1 MKAIKICLL
10 AIFCFATSHLFAQQF
25 VFGFTNPS
33 FGGNPL
39 NASWLLQSA
48 QAQSDYQQKNSNGN
62 ASNATSLEDFA
73 TNLNNQILYSLAN
86 AIIQKQFGNTDKL
99 KEGLYNVGQFRINI
113 GSGANGLIVTIFDNS
128 TGNQTQITIPNY

>member
-1 MKAIKICLL
+1 MRTVKILL
-10 AIFCFATSHLFAQQF
+10 IALFSLTASHLFAQQF
-25 VFGFTNPS
+25 VFSFINPS
-33 FGGNPL
+33 FGGSPL

-48 QAQSDYQQKNSNGN
+48 QVQSDYQQKNSGQNGP
-62 ASNATSLEDFA
+62 NATSLEDFA

-86 AIIQKQFGNTDKL
+86 AIVQKQFGNTDKL

-113 GSGANGLIVTIFDNS
+113 GTGANGLVVTIFDNS